1 MILVRIILPPV
12 CCCLR
17 FSFRSEY
24 SLFVPYPG
32 QTNAF
37 TLIMNVNEQVDIYIN
52 TLSKVQSHSSM
63 IELKK
68 ENKLTWKYL

>member
-1 MILVRIILPPV
+1 MILVRIILPPL

-24 SLFVPYPG
+24 SLCVLYPG

-37 TLIMNVNEQVDIYIN
+37 TLILNVNVQVDIYQHLKYGTISLIN
-52 TLSKVQSHSSM
+52 D
-63 IELKK
+63 
-68 ENKLTWKYL
+68 

>member
-1 MILVRIILPPV
+1 MILVRIILPPM

-24 SLFVPYPG
+24 SLFVLCPG

-37 TLIMNVNEQVDIYIN
+37 TLILNVNEPVDIYQHFKYGTILLIN
-52 TLSKVQSHSSM
+52 D
-63 IELKK
+63 
-68 ENKLTWKYL
+68 

>member
-37 TLIMNVNEQVDIYIN
+37 TLILNVNKQVDIY
-52 TLSKVQSHSSM
+52 LSFSSWLTTPT
-63 IELKK
+63 ELEERLDHIK
-68 ENKLTWKYL
+68 

>member
-24 SLFVPYPG
+24 SLFVPYPE

-37 TLIMNVNEQVDIYIN
+37 TPILNVNEQIDIYIS
-52 TLSKVQSHSSM
+52 TLQVW
-63 IELKK
+63 
-68 ENKLTWKYL
+68 NNLTHQ

>member
-1 MILVRIILPPV
+1 MILVRIILAPV

-37 TLIMNVNEQVDIYIN
+37 TLIINVNEQVDIYQHFKYGTISLIN
-52 TLSKVQSHSSM
+52 D
-63 IELKK
+63 
-68 ENKLTWKYL
+68 

>member
-1 MILVRIILPPV
+1 MILVRIILAPV

-17 FSFRSEY
+17 LSFRSEY

-37 TLIMNVNEQVDIYIN
+37 TLILNVNEQVDIYQHFKYGTISLIN
-52 TLSKVQSHSSM
+52 D
-63 IELKK
+63 
-68 ENKLTWKYL
+68 

>member
-37 TLIMNVNEQVDIYIN
+37 TLILNVNEQVDIYQHFKYGTISLIN
-52 TLSKVQSHSSM
+52 D
-63 IELKK
+63 
-68 ENKLTWKYL
+68 

>member
-32 QTNAF
+32 QTIAF
-37 TLIMNVNEQVDIYIN
+37 TLIMNVNEQVDIY
-52 TLSKVQSHSSM
+52 QH
-63 IELKK
+63 LK
-68 ENKLTWKYL
+68 

>member
-1 MILVRIILPPV
+1 MILVRIILPSV

-37 TLIMNVNEQVDIYIN
+37 TQIMNVNEQVDIYQHFKYGTISLIN
-52 TLSKVQSHSSM
+52 D
-63 IELKK
+63 
-68 ENKLTWKYL
+68 

>member
-17 FSFRSEY
+17 FSFQSEY
-24 SLFVPYPG
+24 SLFVRYPG

-37 TLIMNVNEQVDIYIN
+37 TLILNVNEQIVIYIN
-52 TLSKVQSHSSM
+52 TLSM
-63 IELKK
+63 E
-68 ENKLTWKYL
+68 

>member
-24 SLFVPYPG
+24 SLFVPYSG
-32 QTNAF
+32 QTNAS
-37 TLIMNVNEQVDIYIN
+37 TLIMNLNEQVDIYQHFKHDTISLIN
-52 TLSKVQSHSSM
+52 D
-63 IELKK
+63 
-68 ENKLTWKYL
+68 

>member
-1 MILVRIILPPV
+1 MILVRIILPPM

-24 SLFVPYPG
+24 SLFVLCPG

-37 TLIMNVNEQVDIYIN
+37 TLILNVNEPVDIYIN
-52 TLSKVQSHSSM
+52 TLSMEQSYSSM

-68 ENKLTWKYL
+68 QQ